1 MLELCIT
8 YKFCKKIISLFDLL
22 FRSLEEDHLFSQL
35 SDFMLLQLSI
45 ELEKL
50 IFKFQLIHLCL
61 QLLDPA
67 VKFIWGCAWT
77 LLLRVFFLDGEEA
90 ISLRVRIWGDVSVEK
105 GQLWVF
111 LRGLWVV
118 LRGLLKWVDIVL
130 LVWAEVAI
138 ESIWWLLWLIKQLGW
153 LLLWVSIV
161 VIALGKLSL
170 WMICISRLTHRI
182 RLLRCHLGLSPH
194 LIKDLSALK
203 LHTFHTDLQLVNF
216 SLLSL

>member
-35 SDFMLLQLSI
+35 RDLMLLQLSI

-77 LLLRVFFLDGEEA
+77 LLLRVFFLDSEEA
-90 ISLRVRIWGDVSVEK
+90 ISLRFGIWGDVSVEK
-105 GQLWVF
+105 GQ
-111 LRGLWVV
+111 LWVV

-161 VIALGKLSL
+161 VIALGKFSL
-170 WMICISRLTHRI
+170 WTICISRLTHRI

-194 LIKDLSALK
+194 LIEDLSALK
-203 LHTFHTDLQLVNF
+203 LHAFHTDLQLVNF